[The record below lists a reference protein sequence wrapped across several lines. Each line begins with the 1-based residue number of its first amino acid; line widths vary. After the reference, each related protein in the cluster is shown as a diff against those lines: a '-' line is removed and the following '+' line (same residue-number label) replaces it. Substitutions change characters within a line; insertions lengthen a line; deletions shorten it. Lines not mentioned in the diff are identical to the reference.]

1 MTVVFLNGWGI
12 IRKDMFLGPHTRVVA
27 DVHWRQTHALP
38 LSAICGHPWIAEVV
52 RVRRH
57 LRQARPTVEAVGAK
71 GGGPRLP
78 APLQSLRLFISQEIE
93 KTLAVFLMSKTTST
107 PWRRCGFKSF
117 L

>member
-71 GGGPRLP
+71 GGGARLP
-78 APLQSLRLFISQEIE
+78 ATLPSVKFFLLFEVHKRLS
-93 KTLAVFLMSKTTST
+93 VFFLSKF
-107 PWRRCGFKSF
+107 P
-117 L
+117 